1 MVKISHGRAASFGKS
16 QQLLARWE
24 MFGQAPGL
32 GENLARIRSLHSGK
46 INNSARQPSGKVSS
60 SRRGGKCLDRRRDLV
75 KIPHVHRQ
83 PSGKVNNSARQ
94 PSGKVSSSRRGW
106 KMFGSVAGPGENSTR
121 TPPALGKSQQLCS
134 WAKMAADNL
143 GAGCGRAVPGP
154 AWPLPR
160 CPAPRAAHMR
170 SASLHIDCAC
180 ALPVPRHF
188 LATWRRPSTFSV
200 ASPPTHAGSRCQGCG
215 LPSA

>member
-1 MVKISHGRAASFGKS
+1 MDRRRGWVKISHGYAACTRA
-16 QQLLARWE
+16 
-24 MFGQAPGL
+24 
-32 GENLARIRSLHSGK
+32 K

-121 TPPALGKSQQLCS
+121 TPPAFGKSQQLCS
-134 WAKMAADNL
+134 WAKMAAVSPRGYSWGKL
-143 GAGCGRAVPGP
+143 WSCS
-154 AWPLPR
+154 AWPSTASPS
-160 CPAPRAAHMR
+160 PGS
-170 SASLHIDCAC
+170 SASRGAY
-180 ALPVPRHF
+180 AL
-188 LATWRRPSTFSV
+188 
-200 ASPPTHAGSRCQGCG
+200 
-215 LPSA
+215 

>member
-1 MVKISHGRAASFGKS
+1 
-16 QQLLARWE
+16 

-94 PSGKVSSSRRGW
+94 PSDPSGKVSSSRRGW

-121 TPPALGKSQQLCS
+121 TPPAFGKSQQLCS

-154 AWPLPR
+154 ARPLPR
-160 CPAPRAAHMR
+160 QGPAPRAAHMR
-170 SASLHIDCAC
+170 SEDCTSTS
-180 ALPVPRHF
+180 PVLCLFQDISWLLGGGLRHF
-188 LATWRRPSTFSV
+188 LLHLRPRTPGRAVRGAVYRRLGRLMVRLRTL
-200 ASPPTHAGSRCQGCG
+200 A
-215 LPSA
+215 

>member
-1 MVKISHGRAASFGKS
+1 
-16 QQLLARWE
+16 
-24 MFGQAPGL
+24 MFGQALGL
-32 GENLARIRSLHSGK
+32 GEHLARIRSLNSGK
-46 INNSARQPSGKVSS
+46 INNSARQPSGKISS

-94 PSGKVSSSRRGW
+94 PSGNVSRSRRGW

-121 TPPALGKSQQLCS
+121 TPPAFGKSQQLCS

-154 AWPLPR
+154 ARPLPR
-160 CPAPRAAHMR
+160 QGPAPRAAHMR
-170 SASLHIDCAC
+170 SEDCAST
-180 ALPVPRHF
+180 APVHCLFQDISWLLGGGLRHF
-188 LATWRRPSTFSV
+188 LLHLRPRTPGRAVRGAVYSWFV
-200 ASPPTHAGSRCQGCG
+200 RLLIPLMIRLRAPA
-215 LPSA
+215 

>member
-1 MVKISHGRAASFGKS
+1 MATFLEEKPTTLGVGGKCPDWCHGLVKISHGRAASFGKS
-16 QQLLARWE
+16 QQLQARWE

-32 GENLARIRSLHSGK
+32 GENLARIRSLHPGK

-60 SRRGGKCLDRRRDLV
+60 SRRGGKCLDRGRDLV

-121 TPPALGKSQQLCS
+121 TPPAFGKSQQLCS
-134 WAKMAADNL
+134 
-143 GAGCGRAVPGP
+143 P
-154 AWPLPR
+154 AFR
-160 CPAPRAAHMR
+160 K
-170 SASLHIDCAC
+170 SLQ
-180 ALPVPRHF
+180 F
-188 LATWRRPSTFSV
+188 
-200 ASPPTHAGSRCQGCG
+200 
-215 LPSA
+215 